1 MEKGLIIKSTGSFYT
16 VKNEQ
21 NEILNC
27 IARGKFRIK
36 GIKSTNPFAVGDI
49 VYYDFDKLN
58 DIGIIKKLED
68 RKNYII
74 RKSIN
79 LSKQSH
85 IIAANIDI
93 AFLVVTFSI
102 PETTSMFI
110 DRFLV
115 SAEAY
120 HIPVV
125 ILFNKMD
132 AYQDSD
138 LDRVAYYKELYES
151 IGYKCLNISA
161 SSGLNLDKLK
171 SLMSSKTTVFVGH
184 SGVGKSSLVKAIN
197 PNIDLKISG
206 ISNIHLTGKHTTT
219 FAEMFEWENGSYIAD
234 TPGIKAFG
242 LLDFKKEE
250 ISHYFLEIFEAS
262 HHCKFQ
268 NCTHSHE
275 PACFVKQEVERNQIS
290 ESRYN
295 NYIMMLEDDDSEK
308 FR

>member
-1 MEKGLIIKSTGSFYT
+1 MEKGLVIKSTGSFYS
-16 VKNEQ
+16 VKTEQ
-21 NEILNC
+21 SELITC
-27 IARGKFRIK
+27 KARGKFRIK
-36 GIKSTNPFAVGDI
+36 GIKSTNPIAVGDI
-49 VYYDFDKLN
+49 VYYEYDKENRL
-58 DIGIIKKLED
+58 GLIKRIEA

-79 LSKQSH
+79 LSHQSH
-85 IIAANIDI
+85 IIACNIDT
-93 AFLVVTFSI
+93 AYLVVTFSI

-110 DRFLV
+110 DRFLI

-132 AYQDSD
+132 MYQEID
-138 LDRVAYYKELYES
+138 LERVQAFKELYSS
-151 IGYKCLNISA
+151 IGYVCKEVSA
-161 SSGLNLDKLK
+161 SSGLNIDWLK
-171 SLMSSKTTVFVGH
+171 QQMLNKTTVFVGH

-197 PNIDLKISG
+197 SDINLKISE

-219 FAEMFEWENGSYIAD
+219 FAEMFEWEKDSYIAD

-242 LLDFKKEE
+242 LIDFKKEE
-250 ISHYFLEIFEAS
+250 ISHYFPEIFQAS
-262 HHCKFQ
+262 HNCKFQ

-275 PACFVKQEVERNQIS
+275 PGCYVKQAVENGAIS
-290 ESRYN
+290 SSRYF
-295 NYIMMLEDDDSEK
+295 NYIAMLEEDDTEK

>member
-1 MEKGLIIKSTGSFYT
+1 MEKGLIIKSTGSFYS
-16 VKNEQ
+16 VKNSK
-21 NEILNC
+21 NEIVTC
-27 IARGKFRIK
+27 KVRGKLRIK
-36 GIKSTNPFAVGDI
+36 GIKSTNPIAVGDI
-49 VYYDFDKLN
+49 VWFDYDEKN
-58 DIGIIKKLED
+58 SIGIIKNIEA

-85 IIAANIDI
+85 IIAANIDL
-93 AFLVVTFSI
+93 AFLVVTLSI

-132 AYQDSD
+132 IYQDAD
-138 LDRVAYYKELYES
+138 LERIKHYKQIYES
-151 IGYKCLNISA
+151 ISYTCLEVSAISSKNIER
-161 SSGLNLDKLK
+161 LQD
-171 SLMSSKTTVFVGH
+171 LMQNKTTVFVGH

-197 PNIDLKISG
+197 PNIDLKISN
-206 ISNIHLTGKHTTT
+206 ISNVHLTGKHTTT
-219 FAEMFEWENGSYIAD
+219 FAEMFEWKENSYIAD

-242 LLDFKKEE
+242 LIDFKKEE
-250 ISHYFLEIFEAS
+250 ISHYFPEILKAS
-262 HHCKFQ
+262 EKCKFQ

-275 PACFVKQEVERNQIS
+275 PNCFVKDAVQEGLIS
-290 ESRYN
+290 ESRYF
-295 NYIMMLEDDDSEK
+295 NYLAMLENNDHEK

>member
-1 MEKGLIIKSTGSFYT
+1 MEKGLIIKSTGSFYS
-16 VKNEQ
+16 VKNQE
-21 NEILNC
+21 NLIVNC

-49 VYYDFDKLN
+49 VYYDFDKQN
-58 DIGIIKKLED
+58 DIGIIKKLEN

-85 IIAANIDI
+85 IIAANIDT

-102 PETTSMFI
+102 PETTTMFI

-125 ILFNKMD
+125 ILFNKIDM
-132 AYQDSD
+132 YEDSD
-138 LDRVAYYKELYES
+138 IRRVQYYKELYES
-151 IGYKCLNISA
+151 VGYKCLEVSA
-161 SSGLNLDKLK
+161 SSGLNLNNLK
-171 SLMSSKTTVFVGH
+171 GLMSSKTTVFVGH

-219 FAEMFEWENGSYIAD
+219 FAEMFEWKKRSYIAD

-242 LLDFKKEE
+242 LIDFKKEE
-250 ISHYFLEIFEAS
+250 ISHFFPEIFEAS

-275 PACFVKQEVERNQIS
+275 PGCFVKQEVEQERIS
-290 ESRYN
+290 ESRYY
-295 NYIMMLEDDDSEK
+295 NYLMMLEEDDSEK

>member
-1 MEKGLIIKSTGSFYT
+1 MEIGLVIKSTGSFYT
-16 VKNEQ
+16 VKNSH
-21 NEILNC
+21 NEMVNC
-27 IARGKFRIK
+27 TVRGKLRIK
-36 GIKSTNPFAVGDI
+36 GIKSTNPIAVGDNVKFEHDEANNI
-49 VYYDFDKLN
+49 GMIK
-58 DIGIIKKLED
+58 DILP

-85 IIAANIDI
+85 IIASNIDV
-93 AFLVVTFSI
+93 AFLVVTLSI
-102 PETTSMFI
+102 PETSTMFI

-132 AYQDSD
+132 VYQAADIE
-138 LDRVAYYKELYES
+138 RVQYYKEIYED
-151 IGYKCLNISA
+151 IGYSCLEVSAISGHNISE
-161 SSGLNLDKLK
+161 LK
-171 SLMSSKTTVFVGH
+171 EQMKNKTSVFVGH
-184 SGVGKSSLVKAIN
+184 SGVGKSSLVKTIN
-197 PNIDLKISG
+197 PKIDLKISE

-219 FAEMFEWENGSYIAD
+219 FAEMFEWEKDSYIAD

-250 ISHYFLEIFEAS
+250 ISHFFPEIFRIANQ
-262 HHCKFQ
+262 CKFQ

-275 PACFVKQEVERNQIS
+275 PGCVIKDKVKNGEIS
-290 ESRYN
+290 ESRYY
-295 NYIMMLEDDDSEK
+295 NYMLMLEDDNSNY
-308 FR
+308 R

>member
-1 MEKGLIIKSTGSFYT
+1 MEKGLIIKSTGSFYS
-16 VKNEQ
+16 VKNEY
-21 NEILNC
+21 NVIVSC

-49 VYYDFDKLN
+49 VYYDFDETN

-125 ILFNKMD
+125 LLFNKMD
-132 AYQDSD
+132 MYESSD
-138 LDRVAYYKELYES
+138 IERVMYYKELYES
-151 IGYKCLNISA
+151 VGYQGLEVSA
-161 SSGLNLDKLK
+161 SSGLNLNDLK
-171 SLMSSKTTVFVGH
+171 SLT
-184 SGVGKSSLVKAIN
+184 
-197 PNIDLKISG
+197 KI
-206 ISNIHLTGKHTTT
+206 IT
-219 FAEMFEWENGSYIAD
+219 M
-234 TPGIKAFG
+234 
-242 LLDFKKEE
+242 
-250 ISHYFLEIFEAS
+250 
-262 HHCKFQ
+262 
-268 NCTHSHE
+268 
-275 PACFVKQEVERNQIS
+275 KQMQ
-290 ESRYN
+290 
-295 NYIMMLEDDDSEK
+295 
-308 FR
+308 